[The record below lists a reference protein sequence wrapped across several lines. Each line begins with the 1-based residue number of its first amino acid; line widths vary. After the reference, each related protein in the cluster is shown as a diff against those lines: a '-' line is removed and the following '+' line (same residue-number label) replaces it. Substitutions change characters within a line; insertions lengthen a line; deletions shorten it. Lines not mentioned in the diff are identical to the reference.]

1 MADSRDFILGIVI
14 GSVIGA
20 AAALV
25 LAPAAGSETRRVLRS
40 RADEARARS
49 AEMANQARDRA
60 SEVGRQVQDRVQDVT
75 GEARHRITDL
85 REASH
90 APVDWAEQQR
100 EAVLRAWEAG
110 RQAYA
115 EKADAMRSEEPA
127 RAPGQEADNSP
138 VVADSSAPAASEAA

>member
-49 AEMANQARDRA
+49 AEMANQARGRA
-60 SEVGRQVQDRVQDVT
+60 SEV
-75 GEARHRITDL
+75 
-85 REASH
+85 
-90 APVDWAEQQR
+90 
-100 EAVLRAWEAG
+100 
-110 RQAYA
+110 
-115 EKADAMRSEEPA
+115 
-127 RAPGQEADNSP
+127 
-138 VVADSSAPAASEAA
+138 